1 MRGGNGV
8 ADEVP
13 PLLCDSAA
21 RALWVYGSYADAGGR
36 RDGRDGAS
44 RRRNRGAGRR
54 GRIGKEARL
63 PPHLVEVLG
72 LGTHVGGLAVRQLA
86 LRQGS
91 VVRTFNV
98 SAESALDV
106 VIFDYD
112 EASRATLVCLLTP
125 AAKLRRAV
133 TYVAG
138 DAPHLLA
145 KPEARRRFG
154 PELDYWLAIR
164 LSASPASR

>member
-1 MRGGNGV
+1 MKYSLCLAILLLVPSGFMAGTPTPAGAATGATAQAAAGIASLV
-8 ADEVP
+8 AE
-13 PLLCDSAA
+13 A
-21 RALWVYGSYADAGGR
+21 
-36 RDGRDGAS
+36 
-44 RRRNRGAGRR
+44 

-98 SAESALDV
+98 SAENALDV
-106 VIFDYD
+106 VIFDFD
-112 EASRATLVCLLTP
+112 EATRATLVCLLTP

-133 TYVAG
+133 TYIAG
-138 DAPHLLA
+138 DAPHVLA

>member
-1 MRGGNGV
+1 MKCRICLAILLLAPLGSMAATPAPAGAAAGATGQAAAGV
-8 ADEVP
+8 A
-13 PLLCDSAA
+13 
-21 RALWVYGSYADAGGR
+21 ALVAEA
-36 RDGRDGAS
+36 
-44 RRRNRGAGRR
+44 
-54 GRIGKEARL
+54 GRIGNQARL

-98 SAESALDV
+98 SAANALDI

-112 EASRATLVCLLTP
+112 EATRATLVCLLTP

-138 DAPHLLA
+138 DAPHVLA
-145 KPEARRRFG
+145 MPEARRRFG
-154 PELDYWLAIR
+154 PELNYWLAIR

>member
-1 MRGGNGV
+1 MKNRLWLPMLLLALSGLTAHAAPPGAAAGV
-8 ADEVP
+8 GALVAE
-13 PLLCDSAA
+13 AA
-21 RALWVYGSYADAGGR
+21 
-36 RDGRDGAS
+36 
-44 RRRNRGAGRR
+44 
-54 GRIGKEARL
+54 RIGKEARL

-98 SAESALDV
+98 SAANGRDV

-112 EASRATLVCLLTP
+112 ETTRATLVCLLTP

-133 TYVAG
+133 TYTAG
-138 DAPHLLA
+138 DAPHVLA
-145 KPEARRRFG
+145 TPEARRRFA

-164 LSASPASR
+164 LSAAPASR